1 MQNRLKY
8 LFVLASSL
16 LASNYYALSE
26 WLGFPFRAELFVLLT
41 AVFCMANILLPAK
54 HALSKRLALLESGS
68 RLLKVFLCFLA
79 VQIVFTVCFGLTAE
93 TGALIVQILTAVL
106 FGGLLFWN
114 GMLRVYLCSA
124 QLGVKWR
131 VIGALCGWIPLLN
144 LWALHRIITIA
155 SGEAAVEL
163 EKLSLQAIRAESEL
177 CRTKY
182 PLLLVHGVFF
192 RDSRLVNYWGRI
204 PAYLRRNGAE
214 LYYGEHGSAASVLES
229 GKELA
234 ARIRQITEET
244 GCGRLNLIAHSK
256 GGLDCRAAIS
266 RSGAAHLVA
275 SLTTIN
281 TPHRGCLFADSLLE
295 KIPEKIQV
303 QIAKKYNN
311 AAGLLGD
318 RKPDFLQAVHS
329 LTAQACA
336 AFNRET
342 PDSPEVY
349 YQSVGSV
356 MKRAKGGTFPMNLTY
371 RLVKYFDGE
380 NDGLVSVESM
390 KWGKRFTLIQ
400 TEGKGVS
407 HADVID
413 LDRKNKDGFDVREFY
428 LRLVQDL
435 KSRGY

>member
-144 LWALHRIITIA
+144 LWALHKIITIA

-177 CRTKY
+177 CHTKY

-204 PAYLRRNGAE
+204 PAYLRR
-214 LYYGEHGSAASVLES
+214 
-229 GKELA
+229 
-234 ARIRQITEET
+234 
-244 GCGRLNLIAHSK
+244 
-256 GGLDCRAAIS
+256 
-266 RSGAAHLVA
+266 
-275 SLTTIN
+275 
-281 TPHRGCLFADSLLE
+281 
-295 KIPEKIQV
+295 
-303 QIAKKYNN
+303 
-311 AAGLLGD
+311 
-318 RKPDFLQAVHS
+318 
-329 LTAQACA
+329 
-336 AFNRET
+336 
-342 PDSPEVY
+342 
-349 YQSVGSV
+349 
-356 MKRAKGGTFPMNLTY
+356 
-371 RLVKYFDGE
+371 
-380 NDGLVSVESM
+380 
-390 KWGKRFTLIQ
+390 
-400 TEGKGVS
+400 
-407 HADVID
+407 
-413 LDRKNKDGFDVREFY
+413 
-428 LRLVQDL
+428 
-435 KSRGY
+435 